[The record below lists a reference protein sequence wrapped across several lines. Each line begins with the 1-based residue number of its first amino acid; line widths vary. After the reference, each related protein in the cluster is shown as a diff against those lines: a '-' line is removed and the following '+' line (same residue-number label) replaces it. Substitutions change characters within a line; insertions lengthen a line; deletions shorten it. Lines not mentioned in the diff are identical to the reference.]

1 MHDNGGRNVFQ
12 AAKWKRENTDPAMED
27 NFRCK
32 EQVLWNIVIQPE
44 NQKKERRQS
53 GQKNDPIGS
62 MNK

>member
-44 NQKKERRQS
+44 N
-53 GQKNDPIGS
+53 
-62 MNK
+62 